1 LNTLAQSKN
10 MVFSD
15 TQLSNQQ
22 YLPAFTLH
30 SGEVV
35 QLVAAKTDQDD
46 LIEAW
51 LTAKNGEKNQ
61 LQGLGKEVGFVL
73 NGLGLIANLT
83 IKENIMLP
91 LLYHQRKHKV
101 ATKTKLAAL
110 VKTLGLEDIMH
121 EQAGL
126 RSARLN
132 SEVSLCRCVLQQAE
146 FVIMQQPQSSMSKN
160 EAVAFTE
167 RMLKVVEELGAG
179 VVYMTASANDCGGLK
194 ANHQI
199 NLQLQERVS

>member
-1 LNTLAQSKN
+1 
-10 MVFSD
+10 MVFLD
-15 TQLSNQQ
+15 TQLSNQRH
-22 YLPAFTLH
+22 LPAFTLH
-30 SGEVV
+30 AGEVI
-35 QLVAAKTDQDD
+35 QLVAAKADQDD
-46 LIEAW
+46 LIAAW
-51 LTAKNGEKNQ
+51 LTAKGSKQ
-61 LQGLGKEVGFVL
+61 MQGLGKDVGFVL
-73 NGLGLIANLT
+73 NGLGLVANLSL
-83 IKENIMLP
+83 KENIMLP
-91 LLYHQRKHKV
+91 LLYHQTKHKK
-101 ATKTKLAAL
+101 AAKQKLAEL
-110 VKTLGLEDIMH
+110 VQTLGMEDMMH

-132 SEVSLCRCVLQQAE
+132 SEVSLCRCVLQQAK
-146 FVIMQQPQSSMSKN
+146 FIIMQQPQSSMSKN